1 MSSVSRLNFWLIW
14 AVGVVPMLIAMMMYF
29 FGVML
34 PADRTHTGE
43 LLQGEHLHS
52 WQLRSADN
60 SNKPQWQL
68 LLTTPQD
75 CLQNCDHW
83 WQVLDKVHTALGKD
97 QGRVLLARIESSHSE
112 LSQPDFNRLGAAVWI
127 ADPKGNLVLRY
138 SLDEQPKQV
147 LKDLRKLLKVSR
159 IG

>member
-1 MSSVSRLNFWLIW
+1 MSRVNFWLVW
-14 AVGVVPMLIAMMMYF
+14 AVGVIPVLIAIMMYF
-29 FGVML
+29 FGLML
-34 PADRTHTGE
+34 PHDRTHNGE
-43 LLQGEHLHS
+43 LLQGKHLNS
-52 WQLRSADN
+52 WQLRTSEPN
-60 SNKPQWQL
+60 NKPQWQL
-68 LLTTPQD
+68 LLTTPQS
-75 CLQNCDHW
+75 CQQNCEQW

-97 QGRVLLARIESSHSE
+97 QGRVVLSRIDTSHSD
-112 LSQPDFNRLGAAVWI
+112 LPQPDFNRLGAAVWI